1 MNLKQKIYT
10 HYKQLANDK
19 INMLTTALKD
29 LRESSINETKSSAG
43 DKFETTR
50 AMLHAEQERIG
61 RQLKEAMDQKT
72 NLDNINIFINS
83 AQITKG
89 SLVKTNKGYL
99 FVSIALGKINL
110 DGIQVIALSPQSPLG
125 YRLMGLKEN
134 DNAEVNGTSYF
145 IEKVD

>member
-19 INMLTTALKD
+19 ISMLTTALED
-29 LRESSINETKSSAG
+29 LRQSSINETKSSAG

-50 AMLHAEQERIG
+50 AMIHAEQERIG

-72 NLDNINIFINS
+72 NLDTINIFTDS
-83 AQITKG
+83 SKITKG

-110 DGIQVIALSPQSPLG
+110 DGVQVIALSPQSPLG

-134 DNAEVNGTSYF
+134 DIAEVNGTRYS

>member
-72 NLDNINIFINS
+72 NLDNINISINS